1 MTFSVQFFLLLL
13 TLTACANCQKRDLT
27 EDKLK
32 QFAGE
37 NLSAEVAQTLKLSE
51 RRNPLKGLAEI
62 NNDVHL
68 GQLDNGVIANKLPP
82 KSDQS
87 LPSSSRLA
95 AYNSL
100 RKKVQAEV
108 DDEDDARP
116 SDRLLFAYNTL
127 RRKTGQSPP
136 SAERLSAYNAIQKK
150 LKSSKLDTL
159 VSAYN
164 TVPRKDTEAAADSK
178 LIAYNTAP
186 KKLSAS
192 QLRAYNTIRRKVL
205 EDNSVEINSSGD
217 SEEK

>member
-27 EDKLK
+27 KDQLK

-37 NLSAEVAQTLKLSE
+37 NLPAEVVQTLKLSE

-62 NNDVHL
+62 SKEIHL
-68 GQLDNGVIANKLPP
+68 GQIDNGVITNKLPQ

-87 LPSSSRLA
+87 LPSSNRLA

-116 SDRLLFAYNTL
+116 SDSLLFAYNTL
-127 RRKTGQSPP
+127 RRKTGPP
-136 SAERLSAYNAIQKK
+136 SADRLSAYNAIQKK
-150 LKSSKLDTL
+150 LKSSKFDTL

-164 TVPRKDTEAAADSK
+164 TVPRKDTAAAADSK
-178 LIAYNTAP
+178 LFAYNTSP